1 MSDFGIRFFLCN
13 IYLCVITGIFLITK
27 RTFQKYL
34 TGRIQFHL
42 WFLLLGLLAVLFLPF
57 RLTGAVQFFPW
68 SGVLRNA
75 ASPDLDALRE
85 VSAGM
90 AVSGVI
96 NQLDDFALSV
106 SSGIPSIV
114 GLILCVVWAA
124 GVTAMLLLT
133 ARSAYRLNILKKSAL
148 PLQSETVQGLYQD
161 CLRQLHIRR
170 DIPVYSTAFLRSP
183 MIAGLFSPRIY
194 LPIRLISEFCAG
206 ADGGTHVSDVM
217 DACRNHRLYAGTDGG
232 AHSKMPDTESPRP
245 LQLRYILLHELQH
258 YRHADALAG
267 FFMNLAGILYW
278 CNPFVRLALKEMRDD
293 REIACDASVLK
304 LLVPSDYEEYGNT
317 LISFAE
323 KVSLSPFPFAVGIS
337 GNMRQL
343 ERRILHISSYRKPSF
358 VIKLKG
364 FAVFTAAGILLSG
377 TVPFLSACAAGED
390 RYLWPVSPDKVTE
403 IDLTDCFDGYD
414 GSFVL
419 YDLKSDTWQIYNMD
433 QALLRTPPNSTYKIY
448 DALLGLEEGVITPED
463 SFMAWDKTQYP
474 FDAWNRNQD
483 LTSAM
488 GASVNWYFQNMDRQI
503 GLSSVR
509 RYVREI
515 GYGNKDISADLSSY
529 WMQSTLKISPVEQVK
544 LLTDLCQN
552 HFAFR
557 PENIAAVKDSIC
569 LYSSGDSSS
578 ENRKFYGKT
587 GTGRVNGKDVNGW
600 FIGFLENSGNTCFFA
615 VNIQGEDGADGSK
628 AAEIAGAALSHALP
642 DK

>member
-13 IYLCVITGIFLITK
+13 IYLCVITGIFLIAK
-27 RTFQKYL
+27 RVFQKYL
-34 TGRIQFHL
+34 TGRMQFHL
-42 WFLLLGLLAVLFLPF
+42 WFLFLGLLAVPFLPF

-90 AVSGVI
+90 AVSGVSK
-96 NQLDDFALSV
+96 QLDDFALSV

-114 GLILCVVWAA
+114 GLILFVVWAA

-148 PLQSETVQGLYQD
+148 PLQSETVQSLYQD
-161 CLRQLHIRR
+161 CLRQLHIKK

-194 LPIRLISEFCAG
+194 LPIHLISDLSAVCG
-206 ADGGTHVSDVM
+206 DGTHCGPSGGE
-217 DACRNHRLYAGTDGG
+217 CSYA
-232 AHSKMPDTESPRP
+232 S
-245 LQLRYILLHELQH
+245 QLRYILLHELQH
-258 YRHADALAG
+258 YRHADALVG

-278 CNPFVRLALKEMRDD
+278 CNPSVRLALKEMRDD

-304 LLVPSDYEEYGNT
+304 LLSESDYEEYGNT

-323 KVSLSPFPFAVGIS
+323 KISLSPFPFAVGIS

-358 VIKLKG
+358 VGKLKG
-364 FAVFTAAGILLSG
+364 FTVFAAAGILLSG

-390 RYLWPVSPDKVTE
+390 RYLWQVSPDRVTE

-433 QALLRTPPNSTYKIY
+433 QALLRTSPNSTYKIY
-448 DALLGLEEGVITPED
+448 DALFGLEEGVITPED

-483 LTSAM
+483 LTSAI
-488 GASVNWYFQNMDRQI
+488 GASVNWYFQNMDSQI

-509 RYVREI
+509 RYVKEI
-515 GYGNKDISADLSSY
+515 GYGNRDVSADLSYY
-529 WMQSTLKISPVEQVK
+529 WMQSTLKISPVEQVE
-544 LLTDLCQN
+544 LLTDLYLN
-552 HFAFR
+552 HFDFR
-557 PENIAAVKDSIC
+557 PENIAAVKESIC
-569 LYSSGDSSS
+569 LYSSGDTSPES
-578 ENRKFYGKT
+578 RKIYGKT
-587 GTGRVNGKDVNGW
+587 GTGRVDGKDVNGW
-600 FIGFLENSGNTCFFA
+600 FIGFLENGGNTCFFA

-628 AAEIAGAALSHALP
+628 AAKIAGAALSHDAALRRY
-642 DK
+642 